1 MDQDLK
7 LHGSW
12 ASPYSLR
19 IIWALKLKGL
29 LYEYIEENL
38 ANKSDLLL
46 KYNPIFKKIPILV
59 HDGKPICES
68 MIILEYLDQ
77 IWPNQYPLLPIDSY
91 QRALARF
98 WVNYF
103 EQKSV
108 SLWMIFRSKGEEQEK
123 AVKDSLEMLKIIEEN
138 AFKNQ
143 KNNIFFIGGKI
154 GIVDISFG
162 WICHWLK
169 IIEDVGG
176 VKLIEENSFPN
187 LQNWMK
193 KFKEVPL
200 IKQSLPNHQK
210 LFLPFK
216 LIRDMLLAS

>member
-12 ASPYSLR
+12 PSPYSLR

-29 LYEYIEENL
+29 SYEYIEEDL

-77 IWPNQYPLLPIDSY
+77 IWPNQYPLLPIDPY
-91 QRALARF
+91 ERALARF

-123 AVKDSLEMLKIIEEN
+123 AVKDSLEMLNIIEEN

-154 GIVDISFG
+154 GIVDIAFG
-162 WICHWLK
+162 WICYWLK

-176 VKLIEENSFPN
+176 VKLIEENSLPN

-200 IKQSLPNHQK
+200 IKESLPNQQK
-210 LFLPFK
+210 MFFPFK